1 MTVWLMGGWKG
12 WGGWIIKTYHM
23 LPLCIEEM
31 FTGNCE
37 KNLEFKRELFNITL
51 KCNFMVFFF
60 FKLNNEIKVLWN
72 SVMDD

>member
-12 WGGWIIKTYHM
+12 GGGIIKTYHM

-31 FTGNCE
+31 LTGNCE
-37 KNLEFKRELFNITL
+37 KNLEFERELFNITL

-60 FKLNNEIKVLWN
+60 KKLNNEIKVLWN

>member
-1 MTVWLMGGWKG
+1 
-12 WGGWIIKTYHM
+12 M

-31 FTGNCE
+31 LTGNCE
-37 KNLEFKRELFNITL
+37 KNLEFERELFNITL

>member
-12 WGGWIIKTYHM
+12 GGGWIIKTYHM

-31 FTGNCE
+31 LTGNCE
-37 KNLEFKRELFNITL
+37 KNLEFKRELFDITL

-60 FKLNNEIKVLWN
+60 LNEITK
-72 SVMDD
+72 

>member
-12 WGGWIIKTYHM
+12 GGWIIKTYHM

-31 FTGNCE
+31 LTGNCE

-51 KCNFMVFFF
+51 KCYFMGFFF
-60 FKLNNEIKVLWN
+60 LKLNNEIKVLWN

>member
-12 WGGWIIKTYHM
+12 GGGIIKTYHM

-31 FTGNCE
+31 LTGNCE

-60 FKLNNEIKVLWN
+60 KN
-72 SVMDD
+72 

>member
-1 MTVWLMGGWKG
+1 MTVWLMGGWK
-12 WGGWIIKTYHM
+12 GGWIIKTYHM

-31 FTGNCE
+31 LTGNCE